1 MKTRDLIDILRCPGD
16 HRAACEKCN
25 SLDACKELAGLDLY
39 NVCADRLEA
48 LLENLRQT
56 EVELKET
63 RRHTQ
68 NLEKRYER
76 FLCDMTGVI
85 HEQEIL
91 SGFGGH

>member
-39 NVCADRLEA
+39 NICADRLEA

-56 EVELKET
+56 KVELKET
-63 RRHTQ
+63 KGLARVY
-68 NLEKRYER
+68 EKRYNR
-76 FLCDMTGVI
+76 FLYDMQEIV
-85 HEQEIL
+85 HEQEVV
-91 SGFGGH
+91 SGYSS